1 MIQIVAQAV
10 TKDSFSLPTAKAE
23 IIFAEANR
31 QDCGGPR
38 NA

>member
-10 TKDSFSLPTAKAE
+10 TKDSFSLSAVKAE
-23 IIFAEANR
+23 IIFTKANR